1 MIHYAPLCQN
11 RERWRADPGES
22 RLNTQS
28 GSDGTLWI
36 STLEMSARFYTCR
49 PPRSDTWLLMKSI
62 NLLFVFLILL
72 GLMSTNFIAH
82 ADKPPLAADII
93 IINAKVHT
101 MDRRQRTTE
110 AVAIL
115 GNRIAA
121 IGSTKEIQ
129 RLAGADTR
137 VIDAKG
143 QLVLPGFNDAHTHFM
158 SGGFQLSS
166 VDLRDANTPQEF
178 AERIRDFAAKLPP
191 GRWITGGDWDH
202 ERWPDAKL
210 PTKDLVDRYTANTP
224 IFVNRLDGHM
234 SLANSVA
241 LKLAGV
247 TRDTKDPDGGVIV
260 RDASGE
266 PTGVLKDAAQGFV
279 WKVIPASTF
288 EEKLA
293 AARAATNHAASVGV
307 TSVQDMSA
315 GVDVGIYQT
324 LLDRGELKTRIY
336 AVWPLPSWDRLA
348 RTGIRAHYG
357 SAMLRTGGL
366 KGFADGSLGSTTALF
381 FAPYNDAPN
390 TSGIPGPEMFPAG
403 AMLERVRGADKA
415 GLQVMIHAIGDRAN
429 DTILSIYE
437 QVEKEDG
444 DRDRRFRIEHAQ
456 HLRAQDIPRF
466 ARDKVIASM
475 QPYHAIDD
483 GRWAEKRIGH
493 ERSKTTYAFRSLL
506 DAGVTLAFGTDWTVA
521 PLDPILSVFAAVTRR
536 TLDGK
541 HPNGWIPEQKIS
553 VEEAVRAYT
562 VGSAFAE
569 FQENEKG
576 TITPGKLADLVILSR
591 DIFTI
596 DPTEIEKTKV
606 VMTIMDGRV
615 VYDAAAR

>member
-1 MIHYAPLCQN
+1 
-11 RERWRADPGES
+11 
-22 RLNTQS
+22 
-28 GSDGTLWI
+28 
-36 STLEMSARFYTCR
+36 
-49 PPRSDTWLLMKSI
+49 
-62 NLLFVFLILL
+62 
-72 GLMSTNFIAH
+72 MSTSLITR
-82 ADKPPLAADII
+82 ADKPAVVADLI

-101 MDRRQRTTE
+101 LDPNQPSAE
-110 AVAIL
+110 AIAVLA
-115 GNRIAA
+115 NRVVA
-121 IGSTKEIQ
+121 IGSTKEI
-129 RLAGADTR
+129 RNLAGANTR

-143 QLVLPGFNDAHTHFM
+143 QLVLPGFNDAHVHFM

-166 VDLRDANTPQEF
+166 VDLRDATTPQEF
-178 AERIRDFAAKLPP
+178 AERIRDFAAKLPE

-210 PTKDLVDRYTANTP
+210 PAKELIDQYTPKTP
-224 IFVNRLDGHM
+224 VFVNRLDGHM
-234 SLANSVA
+234 ALANSLA

-247 TRDTKDPDGGVIV
+247 TRETKDPDGGVIV
-260 RDASGE
+260 RDPKTGE
-266 PTGVLKDAAQGFV
+266 PTGVLKDAAQSFV
-279 WKVIPASTF
+279 WKVFPPPSF

-293 AARAATNHAASVGV
+293 AARAATNHATSVGV

-315 GVDVGIYQT
+315 GSDVGVYQS
-324 LLDRGELKTRIY
+324 LLDRGELKNRIY

-348 RTGIRAHYG
+348 RTGVRAHFG

-381 FAPYNDAPN
+381 FEPYNDAPN
-390 TSGIPGPEMFPAG
+390 TSGIPGEEMFPAG
-403 AMLERVRGADKA
+403 AMLERVRGADRA
-415 GLQVMIHAIGDRAN
+415 GLQVIIHAIGDRAN

-437 QVEKEDG
+437 QVEKEDL

-493 ERSKTTYAFRSLL
+493 ERAKTTYAFRSLL
-506 DAGVTLAFGTDWTVA
+506 DSGATLAFGTDWTVA
-521 PLDPILSVFAAVTRR
+521 PLDPVLSIYAAVTRR
-536 TLDGK
+536 TLEGK
-541 HPNGWIPEQKIS
+541 NPNGWIPEQKIT

-562 VGSAFAE
+562 IGSAYAE
-569 FQENEKG
+569 FQEHEKG
-576 TITPGKLADLVILSR
+576 TIAPGKLADLVILSR
-591 DIFTI
+591 HIFKI
-596 DPTEIEKTKV
+596 DPKEIEKVTV

-615 VYDAAAR
+615 VYER